1 MKVVVQRVKTAKVTR
16 QVDNKVAGEIKN
28 GLFILLG
35 IKKGDTKKQAD
46 ELVNKILKLRV
57 MSDEKDKQSLASQGP
72 GKMNLSVVD
81 TKSEILLVS
90 QFTLYANTKDGNR
103 PSFIDAEEPVKAKE
117 LYEYMINLLKESGL
131 NIQTGSFG
139 DYMKI
144 ETELDGPVTIVIEN

>member
-1 MKVVVQRVKTAKVTR
+1 MKLIVQRVKSAKVTKEE
-16 QVDNKVAGEIKN
+16 DKKIIGEIKS

-35 IKKGDTKKQAD
+35 IKKGDQEKQVD
-46 ELVNKILKLRV
+46 ELVNKIAKLRV
-57 MSDEKDKQSLASQGP
+57 MPDES

-90 QFTLYANTKDGNR
+90 QFTLYANTNDGNR
-103 PSFIDAEEPVKAKE
+103 PSFIDAEEPTKAKE
-117 LYEYMINLLKESGL
+117 LYEYMINKLKESGL

-144 ETELDGPVTIVIEN
+144 EATLDGPVTIVLEN

>member
-1 MKVVVQRVKTAKVTR
+1 MKVVVQRVKSAKVTR
-16 QVDNKVAGEIKN
+16 QEDQKIVGEIKS
-28 GLFILLG
+28 GLFLLLG
-35 IKKGDTKKQAD
+35 IKKGDIEKQAD

-57 MSDEKDKQSLASQGP
+57 MPDEN
-72 GKMNLSVVD
+72 GKMNLSVQD

-103 PSFIDAEEPVKAKE
+103 PSFIEAEEPSKAKL
-117 LYEYMINLLKESGL
+117 LYGYMVKKLKESGL

-144 ETELDGPVTIVIEN
+144 DCDLDGPVTIIIEI

>member
-1 MKVVVQRVKTAKVTR
+1 MKVIVQRVKSAKVTR
-16 QVDNKVAGEIKN
+16 QEDNKVVGEIKS
-28 GLFILLG
+28 GLFLLLG
-35 IKKGDTKKQAD
+35 IKKGDTEKQVD

-57 MSDEKDKQSLASQGP
+57 MSDEND
-72 GKMNLSVVD
+72 KMNLSVQD

-103 PSFIDAEEPVKAKE
+103 PSFIDAEEPTKAKV
-117 LYEYMINLLKESGL
+117 LYEYMIDKFKESGL

-144 ETELDGPVTIVIEN
+144 EAELDGPVTIVLEN

>member
-1 MKVVVQRVKTAKVTR
+1 MKVVVQRVKSARVTR
-16 QVDNKVAGEIKN
+16 KEDNKVVGEIKS
-28 GLFILLG
+28 GLFLLLG
-35 IKKGDTKKQAD
+35 IKKGDTEKQVD
-46 ELVNKILKLRV
+46 EIVNKILKLRV
-57 MSDEKDKQSLASQGP
+57 MADEKD
-72 GKMNLSVVD
+72 KMNLSVQD

-103 PSFIDAEEPVKAKE
+103 PSFIDAEEPTKAKI
-117 LYEYMINLLKESGL
+117 LYKYMIDKLKESNL

>member
-1 MKVVVQRVKTAKVTR
+1 MKLVIQRVKSARVTR
-16 QVDNKVAGEIKN
+16 KEDNKIVGEIKS
-28 GLFILLG
+28 GLFLLLG
-35 IKKGDTKKQAD
+35 IKKGNTEKQVD

-57 MSDEKDKQSLASQGP
+57 MSDES

-103 PSFIDAEEPVKAKE
+103 PSFIEAEDPIKAKA
-117 LYEYMINLLKESGL
+117 LYEHMVKKLKESGL

-144 ETELDGPVTIVIEN
+144 ETELDGPVTIVLEN

>member
-1 MKVVVQRVKTAKVTR
+1 MKVIVQRVKSAKVTR
-16 QVDNKVAGEIKN
+16 QEDNKVVGEIKS
-28 GLFILLG
+28 GLFLLLG
-35 IKKGDTKKQAD
+35 IKKGDTEKQVD

-57 MSDEKDKQSLASQGP
+57 ISDEND
-72 GKMNLSVVD
+72 KMNLSVQD

-103 PSFIDAEEPVKAKE
+103 PSFIDAEEPTKAKV
-117 LYEYMINLLKESGL
+117 LYEYMIDKFKESGL

-144 ETELDGPVTIVIEN
+144 EAELDGPVTIVLEN